1 VLPGFRS
8 DGRSLGAEN
17 VEVAI
22 QLLHVEGVQMVSEDV
37 GGTRG
42 RKLAFNT
49 VDGTALV
56 WRL

>member
-1 VLPGFRS
+1 
-8 DGRSLGAEN
+8 
-17 VEVAI
+17 
-22 QLLHVEGVQMVSEDV
+22 VEGVQTVSEDV